1 MGAIM
6 TQRGRAFADIVYTI
20 LIVEKAYPV
29 DVVATALGMNYA
41 AFHSRLISRTCFS
54 ADEIQNLLEVV
65 PDPRL
70 ASYLLERSIFV
81 AAERSSGVE
90 QAEPVASLQRGAT
103 RVVVEATDVLEL
115 VDAALAG
122 GGMDHRK
129 QRLVLKEI
137 DEAERA
143 LASLRLG
150 LKGTYIEQ
158 SLRISKR

>member
-1 MGAIM
+1 M
-6 TQRGRAFADIVYTI
+6 
-20 LIVEKAYPV
+20 
-29 DVVATALGMNYA
+29 
-41 AFHSRLISRTCFS
+41 
-54 ADEIQNLLEVV
+54 
-65 PDPRL
+65 
-70 ASYLLERSIFV
+70 
-81 AAERSSGVE
+81 E

-137 DEAERA
+137 EEAERA

-150 LKGTYIEQ
+150 LKGTYVGQ

>member
-1 MGAIM
+1 M